1 MNQIA
6 IISSLPKII
15 ETLIEESILKKA
27 VERNVLKLKT
37 FNLREY
43 GLGKKKQIDDAPF
56 GGGGGMVL
64 MPEPLF
70 NAIEDAISW
79 MQYKDM
85 IKVILPSPS
94 GKKWDQV
101 FAEKFSK
108 KKSIIL
114 ICGRYKGLDERV
126 IKKYVTD
133 QFSIGDF
140 IMTSGEIP
148 SMLMIDSIAR
158 LIPGALNNLD
168 SVLNDSFS
176 HQLLDHPHYTQP
188 RMHRKIAV
196 PNVLLSGN
204 HKLID
209 EWRNDHRKKRTNI
222 FRPDLWEKYIKKKK
236 LENKNE

>member
-6 IISSLPKII
+6 IISSLSKII

-43 GLGKKKQIDDAPF
+43 GLGKKKQIDDSPF

-79 MQYKDM
+79 MQNKDR
-85 IKVILPSPS
+85 IRVILPSPS

-108 KKSIIL
+108 KK
-114 ICGRYKGLDERV
+114 
-126 IKKYVTD
+126 
-133 QFSIGDF
+133 
-140 IMTSGEIP
+140 
-148 SMLMIDSIAR
+148 
-158 LIPGALNNLD
+158 AL
-168 SVLNDSFS
+168 
-176 HQLLDHPHYTQP
+176 Y
-188 RMHRKIAV
+188 
-196 PNVLLSGN
+196 
-204 HKLID
+204 
-209 EWRNDHRKKRTNI
+209 
-222 FRPDLWEKYIKKKK
+222 
-236 LENKNE
+236 